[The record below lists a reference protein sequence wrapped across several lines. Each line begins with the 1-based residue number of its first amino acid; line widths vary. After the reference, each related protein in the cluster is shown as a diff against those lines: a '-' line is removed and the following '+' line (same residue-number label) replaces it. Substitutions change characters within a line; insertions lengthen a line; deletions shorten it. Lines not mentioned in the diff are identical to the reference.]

1 MSPPRSLSLASQ
13 LESLARVTVRRV
25 RASLARE
32 STHGR
37 NGCMFTTRVSS
48 FAVGFALAS
57 AGSFYV
63 IREDIRKNHE
73 SVATG
78 CRDLVARVRALEA
91 KAK

>member
-1 MSPPRSLSLASQ
+1 
-13 LESLARVTVRRV
+13 
-25 RASLARE
+25 
-32 STHGR
+32 
-37 NGCMFTTRVSS
+37 MFTTRVSS

-73 SVATG
+73 SVAAE